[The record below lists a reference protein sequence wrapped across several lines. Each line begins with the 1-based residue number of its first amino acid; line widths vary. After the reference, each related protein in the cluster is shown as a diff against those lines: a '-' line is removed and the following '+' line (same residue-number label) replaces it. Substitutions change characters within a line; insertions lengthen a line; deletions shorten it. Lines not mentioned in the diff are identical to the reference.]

1 MYRILANCV
10 VGLGF
15 SKRGFAAGLRR
26 RPDLIGCDAGSSDF
40 GPAFLGR
47 GSDSKSE
54 LAVSR
59 DLDIMVRGAREIGV
73 PLVFG
78 SVGGPGAAP
87 HVDRFRDQ
95 LAGISQRAGIK
106 LRVALIYADQSK
118 TGVAD
123 AVRAS
128 RLRGLGPVPDL
139 TVDDVMSSER
149 IVAMMGAGPYQEALA
164 AGADVIVAG
173 RSTDPAIFA
182 GGPLS
187 RGLPLG
193 PAWHAAKCVDKGYLA
208 TTRPA
213 DGSPVLATIDDE
225 GFTIEPTR
233 EGSRCTVRSVSSLT
247 MHENPDPYSVAQPSG
262 VIDTSECKYEAV
274 GETAVR
280 VTGSQF
286 RVTPPSVK
294 LEGSRRIGHRAV
306 AILGMRDPR
315 LLRRLDE
322 FLDEFRSR
330 LGRGLDSIGLPAS
343 EYTLRFRTYGRDGV
357 LGDVEPARPSSPHEV
372 GLVID
377 VVAKSAADA
386 KTVVSRA
393 VPIGSRLDLLGVL
406 GGGGNFA
413 APFSPNVL
421 DGGEVYEW
429 SVWHLMD
436 VADEN
441 DPFSI
446 EYVEV

>member
-1 MYRILANCV
+1 MYRMLANCV

-15 SKRGFAAGLRR
+15 SRRGFAEGLRR
-26 RPDLIGCDAGSSDF
+26 RPDLVGCDAGSSDF
-40 GPAFLGR
+40 GPSFLGR
-47 GSDSKSE
+47 AADSKSDR
-54 LAVSR
+54 AVTR
-59 DLDIMVRGAREIGV
+59 DLDIMVRGARELGV
-73 PLVFG
+73 PLVVG
-78 SVGGPGAAP
+78 SAGGPGAGP
-87 HVDRFRDQ
+87 NVDRLRDV
-95 LAGISQRAGIK
+95 LAGIAAKAGIR
-106 LRVALIYADQSK
+106 LRVALIYADQSREDV
-118 TGVAD
+118 VA
-123 AVRAS
+123 AVRAG
-128 RLRGLGPVPDL
+128 RVRGLGPVPAL
-139 TVDDVMSSER
+139 TVDDVRSTDR
-149 IVAMMGAGPYQEALA
+149 IVAMMGAGPYQEALSH
-164 AGADVIVAG
+164 GADVVVAG

-182 GGPLS
+182 AGPIL

-233 EGSRCTVRSVSSLT
+233 TGSRCTVRTVSSLT
-247 MHENPDPYSVAQPSG
+247 MHENPDPYFVAQPSG
-262 VIDTSECKYEAV
+262 VIDTTDCRYDTV
-274 GETAVR
+274 GDTAVR
-280 VTGSQF
+280 VSGSRFTGTS
-286 RVTPPSVK
+286 PSVK
-294 LEGSRRIGHRAV
+294 LEGARRIGHRAV

-315 LLRRLDE
+315 LLARLDD
-322 FLDEFRSR
+322 FLAEFRAR
-330 LGRGLDSIGLPAS
+330 LVAGLASMGLPENA
-343 EYTLRFRTYGRDGV
+343 YTVRFRTYGRDAV
-357 LGDVEPARPSSPHEV
+357 LGAVDPARPELPHEV

-377 VVAKSAADA
+377 AVAATAADA
-386 KTVVSRA
+386 RAVVSRA
-393 VPIGSRLDLLGVL
+393 VPIGSRLDFLGKL

>member
-1 MYRILANCV
+1 MYKLLANCV

-15 SKRGFAAGLRR
+15 SRRGFAEGLRR

-47 GSDSKSE
+47 GTDSKSE
-54 LAVSR
+54 PAVLR
-59 DLDIMVRGAREIGV
+59 DLDIMVRGAKEIGV
-73 PLVFG
+73 PLVVG
-78 SVGGPGAAP
+78 SVGGAGAAP

-95 LAGISQRAGIK
+95 LAGIARRAGIR
-106 LRVALIYADQSK
+106 LRVALIYADQATSD
-118 TGVAD
+118 VAA
-123 AVRAS
+123 AVRAG
-128 RLRGLGPVPDL
+128 RVRGLGPVPDL
-139 TVDDVMSSER
+139 TVEDVESSER
-149 IVAMMGAGPYQEALA
+149 IVAMMGAGPYREALA
-164 AGADVIVAG
+164 NGADVVVAG

-182 GGPLS
+182 GGPIS
-187 RGLPLG
+187 AGLPLG

-213 DGSPVLATIDDE
+213 DGSPVLATIDDD
-225 GFTIEPTR
+225 GFTIEPMR
-233 EGSRCTVRSVSSLT
+233 AGSRCTVRTVSSLT
-247 MHENPDPYSVAQPSG
+247 MHENPDPYRVAQPSG
-262 VIDTSECKYEAV
+262 VIDTSDCRYERI
-274 GETAVR
+274 GDTAVR
-280 VTGSQF
+280 VSGSRF
-286 RVTPPSVK
+286 EITPPSVK
-294 LEGSRRIGHRAV
+294 LEGARRIGHRAV

-315 LLRRLDE
+315 LLARLDE
-322 FLDEFRSR
+322 FLAEFRST
-330 LGRGLDSIGLPAS
+330 LVRGLDSIGLPAS
-343 EYTLRFRTYGRDGV
+343 AYTLRFRAYGRDAV
-357 LGDVEPARPSSPHEV
+357 LGEVEPARLSSPHEV

-377 VVAKSAADA
+377 VVAKSLADA

-393 VPIGSRLDLLGVL
+393 VPIGSRLDFLGVL

-441 DPFSI
+441 EPFSI